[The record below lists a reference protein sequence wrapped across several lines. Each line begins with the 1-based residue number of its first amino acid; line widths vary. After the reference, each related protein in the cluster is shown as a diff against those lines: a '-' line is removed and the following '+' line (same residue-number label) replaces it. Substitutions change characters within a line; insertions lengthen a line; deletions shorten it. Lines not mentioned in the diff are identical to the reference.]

1 MPVLLEP
8 DRAPALSELLK
19 AIPGGLVQRVVQGSG
34 DFVDPPIAGLGAL
47 TSAGPSEISFIVHAK
62 YLPQMSQTRA
72 CAVIVLPEIDEQ
84 LAASDVTF
92 ARLLGAAERGGGAAL
107 AQLLD
112 ELLVCGCHGASS
124 LNPGG

>member
-1 MPVLLEP
+1 MLAITDTWDYLL
-8 DRAPALSELLK
+8 RQAS
-19 AIPGGLVQRVVQGSG
+19 
-34 DFVDPPIAGLGAL
+34 
-47 TSAGPSEISFIVHAK
+47 
-62 YLPQMSQTRA
+62 
-72 CAVIVLPEIDEQ
+72 
-84 LAASDVTF
+84 ASDVTF